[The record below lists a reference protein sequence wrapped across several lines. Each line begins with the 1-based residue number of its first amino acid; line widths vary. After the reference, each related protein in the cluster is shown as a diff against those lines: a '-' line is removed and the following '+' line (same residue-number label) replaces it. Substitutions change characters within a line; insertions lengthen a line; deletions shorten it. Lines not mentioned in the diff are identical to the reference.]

1 MSVINAA
8 DQIMAIFGFKRVRCE
23 SCYYSEGV
31 SSTQMKCNSLSIIVR
46 RDDQCEKYVRE
57 PGAEGDE

>member
-8 DQIMAIFGFKRVRCE
+8 DSLMAIFGYKRVHCDT
-23 SCYYSEGV
+23 CYHSVGI
-31 SSTQMKCNSLSIIVR
+31 SSTKMQCNSLSVIVR

-57 PGAEGDE
+57 AGAEGDE

>member
-8 DQIMAIFGFKRVRCE
+8 DQIMAIFGFKRVRCD
-23 SCYYSEGV
+23 SCCHSRAI
-31 SSTQMKCNSLSIIVR
+31 SSTEIHCNSLSIIVR